1 MRNSSIEA
9 TLAEGSRLPESPPA
23 VLVRAGT
30 ATISGELD
38 EGFAAALAAIP
49 GRSTD
54 APDAA
59 WSRRL
64 GPDRAHSLAVA
75 IKFHD
80 VAIDPASAAE
90 LEELCARRGGTP
102 VIELSA
108 VRGPA
113 LSLVD
118 DRRSPGLEEL
128 RTIPGARRLA
138 AVDRTEIPLTR
149 WSAEA
154 VSGAVRDHYL
164 RLSPAA
170 EVALRE
176 LLAGAGSVRSASAKI
191 CLEGEFV
198 VMLPGEDRR
207 ARNAFA
213 AIPGVRGVG
222 RDGRRWVGRA
232 NVALAHALRRLLATH
247 ADVRLDDDAAR
258 WLDRAPT
265 WVARIT
271 IEQRGAA
278 PVLRLNTSAG
288 EPPEELR
295 ALEASRG
302 DPSHRA
308 VALTPANVSALVGL
322 RSADRDVSLSVAAER
337 CFDWVLANPEA
348 KEIPRATLVV
358 IEARAGDWLD
368 VDPIW
373 DGAPGDAFA
382 QEERHLIER
391 REDARLSEGHMPARS
406 WPPSVLARFIRQW
419 GVALDERARV
429 LVAGVIST
437 DADAERLLAMSSAED
452 AELEV
457 AGLGGEL
464 MAFQRAGV
472 IYALERRRIFVA
484 DEQGLG
490 KTIQALATVQAD
502 LAYPAVVLC
511 PASLKLNWMR
521 EIGKWLPEREVRMVV
536 GRAPQSLAGAELLIL
551 NYEIVG
557 DHIDELAALAPR
569 ALVLDES
576 HYLKSPRA
584 ARTAAVRELSERLA
598 PDALRLALTG
608 TPVVNRPSELASQL
622 RILGRLEEYGSAR
635 SFQSGFRSE
644 ESRRSLHA
652 RLRGSCYLRRRKTDV
667 LEQLPDKRRAL
678 VTVPLSNEAEYRR
691 AERDFVAWL
700 REEIEASGEGQI
712 SQSLRAAALVRLGA
726 LRQLAARGKLAA
738 ALEWIEDFEET
749 EERLVVFAHHRE
761 IQDAVVER
769 FPSSA
774 RILGSDPQAERDRN
788 VALFQSEDGPG
799 ICVCSLEAAS
809 HGFTLTAAANV
820 AFLELAWTPAKHDQA
835 EDRLHR
841 IGQERGVMAWYLL
854 AAKTID
860 ERMAALLAEKRE
872 VVDSLTDGGAG
883 GEGLSL
889 AGELIEGYAATKGDG
904 LVDAALDAAA

>member
-1 MRNSSIEA
+1 MRHSSAEA
-9 TLAEGSRLPESPPA
+9 SQTDGREPPGGPA
-23 VLVRAGT
+23 SVLVRAGT
-30 ATISGELD
+30 ASVCGELD
-38 EGFAAALAAIP
+38 GGFAAALAAIP
-49 GRSTD
+49 GKSTD

-59 WSRRL
+59 WSRKL

-80 VAIDPASAAE
+80 VAIDPRSAVE
-90 LEELCARRGGTP
+90 LEELCARRDGAP
-102 VIELSA
+102 VIELSL

-128 RTIPGARRLA
+128 RTIPGVRRLA

-154 VSGAVRDHYL
+154 INTVVRDHFL

-176 LLAGAGSVRSASAKI
+176 LLAGAGSVRSAAARI

-222 RDGRRWVGRA
+222 RDDGRWVGRA

-247 ADVRLDDDAAR
+247 TDVRLDDEAQR
-258 WLDRAPT
+258 WLDKAPT

-271 IEQRGAA
+271 VEQGGAS
-278 PVLRLNTSAG
+278 PILRLSTSAG
-288 EPPEELR
+288 GPPEELR

-308 VALTPANVSALVGL
+308 VGLTPENVI
-322 RSADRDVSLSVAAER
+322 DRR
-337 CFDWVLANPEA
+337 
-348 KEIPRATLVV
+348 
-358 IEARAGDWLD
+358 
-368 VDPIW
+368 
-373 DGAPGDAFA
+373 DG
-382 QEERHLIER
+382 
-391 REDARLSEGHMPARS
+391 ARLSEGHLPARS

-419 GVALDERARV
+419 GVALDEHARV
-429 LVAGVIST
+429 LVEGVIST
-437 DADAERLLAMSSAED
+437 DVDAERLLAMSSAED

-472 IYALERRRIFVA
+472 AYALERRRIFVA

-502 LAYPAVVLC
+502 LAYPAVVIC
-511 PASLKLNWMR
+511 PVSLKLNWMR
-521 EIGKWLPEREVRMVV
+521 EIDTWLPGREARMAV
-536 GRAPQSLAGAELLIL
+536 GRAPQSLAGGELLVL
-551 NYEIVG
+551 NYEIVA

-608 TPVVNRPSELASQL
+608 TPVVNRPAELASQL
-622 RILGRLEEYGSAR
+622 RILGRLQEYGSAR
-635 SFQSGFRSE
+635 SFQSGFRTE

-652 RLRGSCYLRRRKTDV
+652 RLRGSCYLRRRKADV
-667 LEQLPDKRRAL
+667 LEQLPEKRRAL

-691 AERDFVAWL
+691 AEHDFVAWL
-700 REEIEASGEGQI
+700 QEQIEASGEGSI

-726 LRQLAARGKLAA
+726 LRRLAARGKLAA

-749 EERLVVFAHHRE
+749 
-761 IQDAVVER
+761 D
-769 FPSSA
+769 
-774 RILGSDPQAERDRN
+774 
-788 VALFQSEDGPG
+788 
-799 ICVCSLEAAS
+799 
-809 HGFTLTAAANV
+809 
-820 AFLELAWTPAKHDQA
+820 
-835 EDRLHR
+835 R
-841 IGQERGVMAWYLL
+841 IGQDRGVTAWYLL
-854 AAKTID
+854 AAKSID

-889 AGELIEGYAATKGDG
+889 ASELIDGYAAGR
-904 LVDAALDAAA
+904 

>member
-1 MRNSSIEA
+1 MTSTAHDGLFGGA
-9 TLAEGSRLPESPPA
+9 TSVR
-23 VLVRAGT
+23 VRAGT
-30 ATISGELD
+30 ATVDGEVEEAL
-38 EGFAAALAAIP
+38 AAALAAIP
-49 GRSTD
+49 GKPAVVSEV
-54 APDAA
+54 A

-75 IKFHD
+75 IRFHD
-80 VAIDPASAAE
+80 VAIDPASADE
-90 LEELCARRGGTP
+90 LERLCAGRVGTP
-102 VIELSA
+102 VIELSLA
-108 VRGPA
+108 RGPA

-128 RTIPGARRLA
+128 RTIPGARRMA

-154 VSGAVRDHYL
+154 INTAIRDHFL
-164 RLSPAA
+164 RLSPTA

-176 LLAGAGSVRSASAKI
+176 LLAGEGSVRSASAKV

-222 RDGRRWVGRA
+222 RDGGRWVGRA
-232 NVALAHALRRLLATH
+232 NAALAHALRRLLASH
-247 ADVRLDDDAAR
+247 AVVRLDDAAAD

-265 WVARIT
+265 WVARIA
-271 IEQRGAA
+271 IEQAGSA
-278 PVLRLNTSAG
+278 PLLRLTTSAG
-288 EPPEELR
+288 EPPDELR

-302 DPSHRA
+302 DPRHRA
-308 VALTPANVSALVGL
+308 IALTPANVRALAAL
-322 RSADRDVSLSVAAER
+322 RTEDRELTLSVAAER
-337 CFDWVLANPEA
+337 CFEWALANPEGR
-348 KEIPRATLVV
+348 EIPRATLVV
-358 IEARAGDWLD
+358 VEGTTGDWLE

-373 DGAPGDAFA
+373 DGAPADALA
-382 QEERHLIER
+382 QEERHLIDR
-391 REDARLSEGHMPARS
+391 RDGARLSEGHLPAGS

-419 GVALDERARV
+419 AVELDQRARV
-429 LVAGVIST
+429 LVEGVIST

-457 AGLGGEL
+457 AGLGGQL

-472 IYALERRRIFVA
+472 AYALERRRIFVA

-490 KTIQALATVQAD
+490 KTIQALAAVQAD
-502 LAYPAVVLC
+502 LAYPAVVIC

-521 EIGKWLPEREVRMVV
+521 EISTWLPGREARMAV
-536 GRAPQSLAGAELLIL
+536 GRAPQSLAGGELLVL
-551 NYEIVG
+551 NYEIVA

-608 TPVVNRPSELASQL
+608 TPVVNRPAELASQL
-622 RILGRLEEYGSAR
+622 RILGRLQEYGSAR
-635 SFQSGFRSE
+635 SFQSGFRTE

-652 RLRGSCYLRRRKTDV
+652 RLRGSCYLRRKKADV

-700 REEIEASGEGQI
+700 QEQIEANGEGSI

-726 LRQLAARGKLAA
+726 LRRLAAHGKLAA

-761 IQDAVVER
+761 IQNAVFER
-769 FPSSA
+769 FPASA

-788 VALFQSEDGPG
+788 VAAFQSEDGPG

-841 IGQERGVMAWYLL
+841 IGQERGVTAWYLL

-883 GEGLSL
+883 GEGVSL
-889 AGELIEGYAATKGDG
+889 ASELIEGYAAS
-904 LVDAALDAAA
+904 